1 MTEEE
6 FERLKDSI
14 RAKLTGDVRALQ
26 PDEKEIASRRKLDH
40 DMDRIERMLKKI
52 IAEQIRERR
61 EMRER
66 DKNQREQAKNSA
78 EPHRVLSKSKAE
90 SDMKLKAL
98 IESLRRKPNA
108 ESS

>member
-1 MTEEE
+1 MTNEE
-6 FERLKDSI
+6 FERLKDSV
-14 RAKLTGDVRALQ
+14 RANLKSDIQALQ
-26 PDEKEIASRRKLDH
+26 PDEKETAARRKLDR
-40 DMDRIERMLKKI
+40 DMDRIERMLNKI

-66 DKNQREQAKNSA
+66 DKSPREQAKNSP
-78 EPHRVLSKSKAE
+78 EPHGALSKSKAE

>member
-66 DKNQREQAKNSA
+66 DKNKREQAKTSA
-78 EPHRVLSKSKAE
+78 EWCP
-90 SDMKLKAL
+90 
-98 IESLRRKPNA
+98 
-108 ESS
+108 